1 MAGAGIRWCDFDAAA
16 PEIARAGQRLLEDR
30 PGVPGAA
37 FLGTVGS
44 DGRPRMHPF
53 VPAIVDGRL
62 WAFVIDSPKR
72 RDLDRDGG
80 YAIHS
85 VLGADD
91 ESFFVGG
98 IAGRTDDPS
107 HRTRGCR
114 AHALL
119 RHRRTPRALRV
130 SDRSRALDHVAGTDR
145 TGAPQVETH
154 DSTACSTFTTLRPIT
169 PRS

>member
-1 MAGAGIRWCDFDAAA
+1 MAGAGIRWRDFDAAA

-107 HRTRGCR
+107 HRTQVAERMPYSDIDEH
-114 AHALL
+114 HALYEF
-119 RHRRTPRALRV
+119 RIDRALW
-130 SDRSRALDHVAGTDR
+130 T
-145 TGAPQVETH
+145 TWPAP
-154 DSTACSTFTTLRPIT
+154 TAPVHHTWRLTTPPPAER
-169 PRS
+169 